1 MWDEKELREILLSRI
16 QDYASEVFQL
26 NDWMA
31 QNPEIG
37 SEEYQSSRA
46 IVELMRKH
54 GIETE
59 YPFAGLD
66 TAFLGVINGKKQERM
81 ALLAEYDAVR
91 GMGHACGHCA
101 SGSAS
106 VLAALALNAVRES
119 LPFGVDII
127 GTPDEEITGSKCIM
141 ADQGIFDHYDF
152 AIMVHMG
159 GANII
164 DVNFIALDGLQFIWT
179 GQAAHA
185 ASAPEQGRNA
195 LNAARLF
202 MDATDM
208 MRQHIIQEAR
218 IHGIIKDGG
227 VASNIV
233 PDRAEVEFLTRA
245 PKRSQLNDITQWVKD
260 CAQAAA
266 LATRTQ
272 VEFHPVGE
280 AYHELHIS
288 QSGRQALRE
297 SYEVL
302 GIPLTEGAGEMTGS
316 SDIGNVDYHCP
327 AFHPV
332 VSIGKSYQCHTVEFA
347 EEMTKPNTHQAIQNS
362 AALMLT
368 MTAKLYCDQEL
379 MQRVKAEHK
388 EYRGLN

>member
-1 MWDEKELREILLSRI
+1 MWDEKDLRETLLSRI
-16 QDYASEVFQL
+16 SEYSPQVCQL

-31 QNPEIG
+31 RNPEIG
-37 SEEYQSSRA
+37 SEEYGSSRA
-46 IVELMRKH
+46 IVDLLREH

-66 TAFLGVINGKKQERM
+66 TAFRGVINGEKSARM
-81 ALLAEYDAVR
+81 AILAEYDALR

-106 VLAALALNAVRES
+106 VLAALVLNAVKDD

-127 GTPDEEITGSKCIM
+127 GTPDEEIIGCKCIM
-141 ADQGIFDHYDF
+141 ADKGIFDPYDF

-159 GANII
+159 PANVI
-164 DVNFIALDGLQFIWT
+164 DVNYIALDGLQFIWT
-179 GQAAHA
+179 GTAVHA

-202 MDATDM
+202 LDATDM

-245 PKRSQLNDITQWVKD
+245 PQRAQLDDITQWVKD
-260 CAQAAA
+260 CAKAAA

-288 QSGRQALRE
+288 PAERQVLKE
-297 SYEVL
+297 SYEAL
-302 GIPLTEGAGEMTGS
+302 GLPLAEGCGGMTGS

-327 AFHPV
+327 ALHPV
-332 VSIGKSYQCHTVEFA
+332 VSIGKNYQCHTVEFA

-368 MTAKLYCDQEL
+368 VAAKLYSNESL
-379 MQRVKAEHK
+379 MQQVKAEHK
-388 EYRGLN
+388 EYRERK